1 LSENREKI
9 VFVLPQLKTG
19 GGVRVVVELSN
30 ALVQKY
36 DYDVRI
42 VIPHVQSDCSF
53 FIDPNIV
60 IEKIGKKAHSP
71 FAKIKNIL
79 QMFFHLQKNYKDE
92 IIITTDPIF
101 SPMFMFFRFSK
112 LYRYVQADDYR
123 IFDDLLLLKNRFFLA
138 IYKFFTKLSY
148 KQNITYIFNS
158 KFTHKK
164 FVELKGKEVKNHI
177 VHPSINHKSFYS
189 NDLATAKDEVS
200 LCLIARKH
208 PMKRFE
214 DFLTVYR
221 RIEKREDIKKKI
233 KKVFIISHDDLSQY
247 DLKGMTLIVP
257 SNDKEIADTMRKS
270 DIYIFTSIW
279 EGFGLPPLEAM
290 ACGCAV
296 VASDAKGINEY
307 ARDGEN
313 ALFYPPENTNILE
326 QKLLKVIED
335 KALREKLQTNAI
347 KTAKTFSW
355 EKSAKQ
361 LLTALGKSTDV

>member
-1 LSENREKI
+1 MSQNREKI

-60 IEKIGKKAHSP
+60 IEKIGKKAQSP
-71 FAKIKNIL
+71 FAKIKNIA
-79 QMFFHLQKNYKDE
+79 QMFSHLQKKYKDE
-92 IIITTDPIF
+92 VVITTDPIF

-158 KFTHKK
+158 DFTHKK
-164 FVELKGKEVKNHI
+164 FVELKSKNVPKYI

-189 NDLATAKDEVS
+189 SELATEKDEVS

-221 RIEKREDIKKKI
+221 SIEKREDIKKKI
-233 KKVFIISHDDLSQY
+233 KKVYIISHDDLYQY
-247 DLKGMTLIVP
+247 DLEGMTLIVP

-313 ALFYPPENTNILE
+313 ALFYPPANTNILE

-335 KALREKLQTNAI
+335 KVLREKLQTNAI

-361 LLTALGKSTDV
+361 LLDAIKKSKNV